1 MCYGHLTQKK
11 YTIKISLTKTVFSF
25 ASSVDAL
32 QNTCAL
38 SKQKVSNEY
47 DRKPDTAPLG
57 ILYYFCNLSSVTVLT
72 LTLGTEV
79 FWQKNAKKVMKNH
92 ILKPPTF
99 TLIMLSSI
107 QPVRFPKKIT
117 VFLIILV
124 KTSKFSDGRAKMAKN
139 GGLNQLNIYLL
150 TNIFQFYQLPLTR
163 VISPIM

>member
-1 MCYGHLTQKK
+1 M
-11 YTIKISLTKTVFSF
+11 
-25 ASSVDAL
+25 
-32 QNTCAL
+32 
-38 SKQKVSNEY
+38 
-47 DRKPDTAPLG
+47 
-57 ILYYFCNLSSVTVLT
+57 
-72 LTLGTEV
+72 LGTEV

-107 QPVRFPKKIT
+107 QPVRIPKKIT

-150 TNIFQFYQLPLTR
+150 TNIFQFYQLPLTSM
-163 VISPIM
+163 ISPII

>member
-1 MCYGHLTQKK
+1 M
-11 YTIKISLTKTVFSF
+11 
-25 ASSVDAL
+25 
-32 QNTCAL
+32 
-38 SKQKVSNEY
+38 
-47 DRKPDTAPLG
+47 
-57 ILYYFCNLSSVTVLT
+57 
-72 LTLGTEV
+72 LGTEV

-107 QPVRFPKKIT
+107 QPVQIPKKIT

-150 TNIFQFYQLPLTR
+150 TNIFSVLSVTINKYD
-163 VISPIM
+163 

>member
-1 MCYGHLTQKK
+1 
-11 YTIKISLTKTVFSF
+11 
-25 ASSVDAL
+25 
-32 QNTCAL
+32 
-38 SKQKVSNEY
+38 
-47 DRKPDTAPLG
+47 
-57 ILYYFCNLSSVTVLT
+57 
-72 LTLGTEV
+72 
-79 FWQKNAKKVMKNH
+79 MKNH

-107 QPVRFPKKIT
+107 QPVRIPKKIT

-150 TNIFQFYQLPLTR
+150 TNIFQFYQLQLIR

>member
-1 MCYGHLTQKK
+1 M
-11 YTIKISLTKTVFSF
+11 
-25 ASSVDAL
+25 
-32 QNTCAL
+32 
-38 SKQKVSNEY
+38 
-47 DRKPDTAPLG
+47 
-57 ILYYFCNLSSVTVLT
+57 
-72 LTLGTEV
+72 LGTEV

-107 QPVRFPKKIT
+107 QPVLIPKKIT

-150 TNIFQFYQLPLTR
+150 TNIFQFYQLPLTSM
-163 VISPIM
+163 ISPII

>member
-1 MCYGHLTQKK
+1 M
-11 YTIKISLTKTVFSF
+11 
-25 ASSVDAL
+25 
-32 QNTCAL
+32 
-38 SKQKVSNEY
+38 
-47 DRKPDTAPLG
+47 
-57 ILYYFCNLSSVTVLT
+57 
-72 LTLGTEV
+72 LGTEV

-107 QPVRFPKKIT
+107 QPVQIPKKIT

-150 TNIFQFYQLPLTR
+150 TNIFQFYQLPLTSM
-163 VISPIM
+163 ISPII

>member
-1 MCYGHLTQKK
+1 M
-11 YTIKISLTKTVFSF
+11 
-25 ASSVDAL
+25 
-32 QNTCAL
+32 
-38 SKQKVSNEY
+38 
-47 DRKPDTAPLG
+47 
-57 ILYYFCNLSSVTVLT
+57 
-72 LTLGTEV
+72 LGTEV

-107 QPVRFPKKIT
+107 QPVRIPKKIT

-150 TNIFQFYQLPLTR
+150 TNIFQFYQ
-163 VISPIM
+163 